1 MCITAGGPS
10 LMRDQIFRKC
20 SRNNGQ
26 GIAWWVGLDSF
37 CCTRRLARFRS
48 DLPRAKR
55 PRDDTVLS
63 SS

>member
-1 MCITAGGPS
+1 
-10 LMRDQIFRKC
+10 MRDQIFRKC